1 LDFSGA
7 LSIKRIILIKNQ
19 VIKILFVV
27 FLTMAACE
35 ASAQIKTGQPA
46 PELSLP
52 DGNGNPVQLS
62 SLVGSVVLI
71 DFWASWCG
79 PCRMN
84 NPHLVKLYGK
94 YHNKGLEILGISL
107 DNNSQAWK
115 AAIGQDG
122 IRWPQVIDIK
132 GWDAASA
139 ATYGVNSI
147 PASFLLDRNGVIRAV
162 NLVGWRLE
170 SKIKTLLKK

>member
-1 LDFSGA
+1 MKKTFILLLLLIAVFSGF
-7 LSIKRIILIKNQ
+7 S
-19 VIKILFVV
+19 
-27 FLTMAACE
+27 
-35 ASAQIKTGQPA
+35 QIKSDQPA

-52 DGNGNPVQLS
+52 DGNGNTVLLS
-62 SLVGSVVLI
+62 GLKGSVVLI

-94 YHNKGLEILGISL
+94 YHQKGLEILSVSL
-107 DNNSQAWK
+107 DANNEAWK

-122 IRWPQVIDIK
+122 LTWLQVNDDK
-132 GWDAASA
+132 GWNAASA

-147 PASFLLDRNGVIRAV
+147 PASFLVDKNGVIRAV
-162 NLVGWRLE
+162 NLVGWQLE
-170 SKIKTLLKK
+170 SKIKTLLKKS

>member
-1 LDFSGA
+1 MKKIFFLMLLTAMA
-7 LSIKRIILIKNQ
+7 L
-19 VIKILFVV
+19 
-27 FLTMAACE
+27 AG
-35 ASAQIKTGQPA
+35 SAQIKTGQPA
-46 PELSLP
+46 PDLSLP
-52 DGNGNPVQLS
+52 DGNGNTVQLS
-62 SLVGSVVLI
+62 SLKGSVVLI

-94 YHNKGLEILGISL
+94 YHDKGLEILGISL
-107 DNNSQAWK
+107 DNNSEAWR

-122 IRWPQVIDIK
+122 ITWRQVIDSK

-147 PASFLLDRNGVIRAV
+147 PASFLVDRDGIIRAV
-162 NLVGWRLE
+162 NLVGWQLE

>member
-1 LDFSGA
+1 M
-7 LSIKRIILIKNQ
+7 K
-19 VIKILFVV
+19 KIFLFA
-27 FLTMAACE
+27 FLTMAAWG
-35 ASAQIKTGQPA
+35 ASAQIKVGQPA
-46 PELSLP
+46 PNLSLP
-52 DGNGNPVQLS
+52 DGNGKTVQLS
-62 SLVGSVVLI
+62 SLKGSVVLI

-79 PCRMN
+79 PCRAN

-94 YHNKGLEILGISL
+94 YHDKGLEILGISL
-107 DNNSQAWK
+107 DNNSDAWK

-122 IRWPQVIDIK
+122 ITWRQVIDIK

-147 PASFLLDRNGVIRAV
+147 PASFLVDKEGIVKAI
-162 NLVGWRLE
+162 NLVGWQLE